1 MSAAVKIAKWVQK
14 KPLIL
19 IRFDEAFS
27 ESLHNSR
34 QGFEHLTIVKP
45 HSALQAVKLPTL
57 CLLEIQEGDATK
69 CYLATATRKTA
80 VSTFDSRLTIKKL
93 RALHPDSLQDIASL
107 ISDSRMKRLMG
118 ERLPDEGGIKN
129 LSPKLSAHLV
139 EILAADSENQSA
151 LDTALSLLPR
161 LRRVTN
167 SSWAQED
174 AIQSAMAAFGIRGN
188 DIPDQVVLKRGSSS
202 GLGLIG
208 ASLYEDN
215 VVHLDASRLPG
226 FDAISADVTGRAV
239 FQKGDERLVIYT
251 ANKLPLEQMLG
262 VDLIYIN
269 ETRGNIVMIQYKM
282 LEEDKQTNDNRDWI
296 FRPDQ
301 QLRDEIARMQLPDFE
316 GFLNDYRLS
325 RNPFFFKFVKRK
337 ILNDTHK
344 SFLVSL
350 DHLNQILASPEAKGP
365 RGGVR
370 LSYKTLDGT
379 YLREDDILGLIRSGY
394 IGTYKAETA
403 ALATIIQEAAKGNK
417 AVVLAWQQKIKDLEQ
432 YARELEHTLIGK
444 NMGSQDDSTLD
455 GF

>member
-1 MSAAVKIAKWVQK
+1 MSAAVKIAEWVQK

-19 IRFDEAFS
+19 IRFDEVFS

-45 HSALQAVKLPTL
+45 HSVFQAIKLPTL

-69 CYLATATRKTA
+69 CYLATATRIKA

-93 RALHPDSLQDIASL
+93 RALRPDSLRAIEVL
-107 ISDSRMKRLMG
+107 ISDSRMNRLLG
-118 ERLPDEGGIKN
+118 ERMPEEGDITN

-139 EILAADSENQSA
+139 EILAGNSENQSA
-151 LDTALSLLPR
+151 LDTALSLLPG

-174 AIQSAMAAFGIRGN
+174 AIQMAIDTFGIRGN
-188 DIPDQVVLKRGSSS
+188 AIPDQVVLKRGASS
-202 GLGLIG
+202 GLGVIG
-208 ASLYEDN
+208 AYLYEDN
-215 VVHLDASRLPG
+215 VVHSDASRLPG
-226 FDAISADVTGRAV
+226 FEAISADVTGRAV
-239 FQKGDERLVIYT
+239 FQKRDERLVIYT

-269 ETRGNIVMIQYKM
+269 ETRGSIVMVQYKM
-282 LEEDKQTNDNRDWI
+282 LKEDEQDDESRDWI

-301 QLRDEIARMQLPDFE
+301 QLRDEIDRMRIPDFN
-316 GFLNDYRLS
+316 GSLSDYRMN

-337 ILNDTHK
+337 ILDRK
-344 SFLVSL
+344 PQSFFVSL
-350 DHLNQILASPEAKGP
+350 GHLNQLLSSPEARGP

-370 LSYKTLDGT
+370 ISYKALDGT
-379 YLREDDILGLIRSGY
+379 YLREDDMLGLIRSGY
-394 IGTYKAETA
+394 IGTHKAETA

-417 AVVLAWQQKIKDLEQ
+417 AVVLAWQQKIQEAAQ
-432 YARELEHTLIGK
+432 
-444 NMGSQDDSTLD
+444 
-455 GF
+455 